1 MSAFAEHPRRFQ
13 ARGAAPDDH
22 CLLAVGRGRDGV
34 REVQLPAR
42 GGIVHA
48 LGVTGIVDRVEAV
61 TRPYA
66 GADAILRPCGH
77 LGDQVGVRYLGPGHA
92 DQVEQALPYGVSC
105 RGDVG
110 DASGVHHGDIEPALD
125 LGGEVQERRRGRPH
139 GRDRLRQGSVALD
152 GAPDGAD
159 EVDAVVDVQAGRRQ
173 RLLEGESAG
182 SVLLQRH
189 ADADDEVRPDRGAD
203 RANHAAGDSSSVRQ
217 ASPRSSRRWFVAGD
231 RKLSRKCPYAW
242 ISTPSSPPSSQ
253 RAAASA

>member
-1 MSAFAEHPRRFQ
+1 M
-13 ARGAAPDDH
+13 
-22 CLLAVGRGRDGV
+22 
-34 REVQLPAR
+34 
-42 GGIVHA
+42 HA

-105 RGDVG
+105 RGGVG

-217 ASPRSSRRWFVAGD
+217 ASPEVVPPLVRRRRQKAVQEVPVRLDLHAVESAVLAAGRRVGVVPHD
-231 RKLSRKCPYAW
+231 AVQVPRLGLLGEGAVGGFAER
-242 ISTPSSPPSSQ
+242 
-253 RAAASA
+253 